1 MRRPIHACLLLPLL
15 YGPALQA
22 AEAPPAG
29 WSGSL
34 DLGYTA
40 LAGNSAATSL
50 VAAARASR
58 TDDRLTHHLEGR
70 ARNTEEHG
78 VRTAEAYHLAGKED
92 IAFGPRDYLVVHTAW
107 DKDLFSGYDW
117 QLTAAA
123 GYGRKVIDSERQ
135 QLSLETG
142 PGYRHD
148 DLPDGDTEDTGVLR
162 AAADYRMDLSAN
174 SRFTQLVEADIGED
188 STLARALSE
197 LAVSINA
204 SLALKVSVEF
214 RRNSQPPAGSKNSD
228 RTTLVSL
235 GWKF

>member
-1 MRRPIHACLLLPLL
+1 MRRPIHTCLLLPLL
-15 YGPALQA
+15 SVPALEA
-22 AEAPPAG
+22 AEQPQAG
-29 WSGSL
+29 WNGSL

-40 LAGNSAATSL
+40 LAGNSDATTL
-50 VAAARASR
+50 VAAARARR
-58 TDDRLTHHLEGR
+58 TDDRLTHHLEAR

-92 IAFGPRDYLVVHTAW
+92 IAFSERDYLFVHSAW

-123 GYGRKVIDSERQ
+123 GYGRKVIDGEHQ
-135 QLSLETG
+135 QLALEAG

-148 DLPDGDTEDTGVLR
+148 DLPAGDTEDAGVLR
-162 AAADYRMDLSAN
+162 AAADYRAELSAN
-174 SRFTQLVEADIGED
+174 SRFTQLLEADIGED
-188 STLARALSE
+188 STLTRSLSE

-214 RRNSQPPAGSKNSD
+214 RRNSQPPAGSRNSD